1 MLLFFDKFVK
11 KEKQNNVFILHE
23 PEIKNIL
30 TLTVENRKTN
40 CHMKDSSKQNFIKTI
55 NHIQPEKIVV
65 DFGST
70 AVTGIHVLI
79 VEKLRSYYGL
89 EKKPVK
95 VIEPYQM
102 LGEIDPALIEAMEI
116 DVIGL
121 FSAKNMFGVPNE
133 YWKIHKTLWGQ
144 EVMFPGNFNYTFNS
158 NGDILMYPE
167 GDTSVEPCA
176 MMPKSGYFFD
186 ALNRQ
191 KPIDDSNLKVE
202 DNLEEFTYVTEKDLE
217 YWRNQ
222 VSLTDSGSKAVV
234 ASPGGTALGDI
245 ALVPAINLKNPK
257 GIRGIE
263 EWYISTLVR
272 EDFIREIYNRQTEI
286 AIENLKMLYNVIGDK
301 IDVVFTCGTDFGT
314 QNSTFCST
322 ETFDNLWLPYY
333 RKVNDWIHQNTT
345 WKTFKH
351 SCGAVEP
358 FMMHFIEA
366 GFDIINP
373 VQINASGMDAGKLK
387 KEYGDKLV
395 FWGGGVD
402 TQGVFAFGTPEEV
415 REQVKRQCEILNN
428 NGGFVFNTVHNIQ
441 ANVPFEN
448 VVAMLEAL
456 KEIR

>member
-1 MLLFFDKFVK
+1 MS
-11 KEKQNNVFILHE
+11 
-23 PEIKNIL
+23 
-30 TLTVENRKTN
+30 TSSRK
-40 CHMKDSSKQNFIKTI
+40 NFIKTI
-55 NHIQPEKIVV
+55 NHQQPDKVVV

-79 VEKLRSYYGL
+79 VEKLRGYYSL
-89 EKKPVK
+89 EKRPVK

-102 LGEIDPALIEAMEI
+102 LGEIDSDLLKAMDI

-121 FSAKNMFGVPNE
+121 FSAKNMFGVLNE
-133 YWKIHKTLWGQ
+133 NWNVHKTLWGQ
-144 EVMFPGNFNYTFNS
+144 EVLFPGNFNYTYNS

-167 GDTSVEPCA
+167 GDTSVSPSG

-186 ALNRQ
+186 ALDRQ
-191 KPIDDSNLKVE
+191 QPIDDSTLKVE
-202 DNLEEFTYVTEKDLE
+202 DNLEEFSHITPQELN
-217 YWRNQ
+217 YWKNQ
-222 VSLTDSGSKAVV
+222 MSSLQDNFRAVV
-234 ASPGGTALGDI
+234 ASLGGTALGDI

-257 GIRGIE
+257 GIRGVE
-263 EWYISTLVR
+263 EWYISTL
-272 EDFIREIYNRQTEI
+272 IREEFVKEIYDRQTDI
-286 AIENLKMLYNVIGDK
+286 AIENLKLLHEVIGNK

-322 ETFDNLWLPYY
+322 ETFDRVWLPYY
-333 RKVNDWIHQNTT
+333 RKVNDWIHRNTN

-358 FMMHFIEA
+358 LMAHFIDA

-373 VQINASGMDAGKLK
+373 VQINASGMDPYKLK
-387 KEYGDKLV
+387 KDYGDKLV

-402 TQGVFAFGTPEEV
+402 TQGVFAFGTPAQV
-415 REQVKRQCEILNN
+415 KEQVKKQCEILNN
-428 NGGFVFNTVHNIQ
+428 NGGFIFNTVHNIQ

-456 KEIR
+456 KGL

>member
-1 MLLFFDKFVK
+1 MLSLS
-11 KEKQNNVFILHE
+11 
-23 PEIKNIL
+23 
-30 TLTVENRKTN
+30 R
-40 CHMKDSSKQNFIKTI
+40 QNFIKTI
-55 NHIQPEKIVV
+55 NHKQPDKVVV

-70 AVTGIHVLI
+70 GVTGIHVLI
-79 VEKLRSYYGL
+79 VEKLRQYYGL

-102 LGEIDPALIEAMEI
+102 LGEIDSELIKAMDI

-133 YWKIHKTLWGQ
+133 GWKVHKTLWGQ
-144 EVMFPGNFNYTFNS
+144 EVLFPGTFNYTFND

-167 GDTSVEPCA
+167 GDTSVPPSG

-191 KPIDDSNLKVE
+191 QPIDDSTLKVE
-202 DNLEEFTYVTEKDLE
+202 DNLEEFGYVTEQELNYWKDQIASLE
-217 YWRNQ
+217 DN
-222 VSLTDSGSKAVV
+222 SKAVV
-234 ASPGGTALGDI
+234 ASLGGTALGDI

-257 GIRGIE
+257 GIRGVE

-272 EDFIREIYNRQTEI
+272 EDFIKEIYDRQTDI
-286 AIENLKMLYNVIGDK
+286 AIENLKLLYKVIKDK

-314 QNSTFCST
+314 QNSTFCSL
-322 ETFDNLWLPYY
+322 ETFDRIWLPYY
-333 RKVNDWIHQNTT
+333 KKVNDWIHKNTN

-358 FMMHFIEA
+358 LMSHFIEA

-373 VQINASGMDAGKLK
+373 VQINASGMDPRNLK
-387 KEYGDKLV
+387 KKYGDKLV

-402 TQGVFAFGTPEEV
+402 TQGVFAFGTPV
-415 REQVKRQCEILNN
+415 QVKDQVKLQCEILNN

-441 ANVPFEN
+441 ANVPFDN
-448 VVAMLEAL
+448 VIAMMEAL
-456 KEIR
+456 KDM

>member
-1 MLLFFDKFVK
+1 M
-11 KEKQNNVFILHE
+11 
-23 PEIKNIL
+23 P
-30 TLTVENRKTN
+30 T
-40 CHMKDSSKQNFIKTI
+40 SSRQNFIRTI
-55 NHIQPEKIVV
+55 NHQQPDKVVV

-79 VEKLRSYYGL
+79 IEKLREYYGL

-102 LGEIDPALIEAMEI
+102 LGEIDSELIEAMDI

-121 FSAKNMFGVPNE
+121 FPAKNMFGVPNE
-133 YWKIHKTLWGQ
+133 NWKVHKTLWNQ
-144 EVMFPGNFNYTFNS
+144 DVMFPGNFNYTYNS

-167 GDTSVEPCA
+167 GDTSQPPSG

-191 KPIDDSNLKVE
+191 QPIDDTTLKVE
-202 DNLEEFTYVTEKDLE
+202 DNLEEFNPITEQELN

-222 VSLTDSGSKAVV
+222 IDSIKDSSKAVV
-234 ASPGGTALGDI
+234 ASLGGTALGDI
-245 ALVPAINLKNPK
+245 ALVPAVGLKNPR
-257 GIRGIE
+257 GIRGVE
-263 EWYISTLVR
+263 EWYISTLIR
-272 EDFIREIYNRQTEI
+272 EDFIKEIYDRQTDI
-286 AIENLKMLYNVIGDK
+286 AIENLKLLHNVIGNK

-314 QNSTFCST
+314 QNSTFCSP
-322 ETFDNLWLPYY
+322 ETFDRMWLPYY
-333 RKVNDWIHQNTT
+333 KKVNDWIHLNTD

-358 FMMHFIEA
+358 LMKHFIES

-373 VQINASGMDAGKLK
+373 VQINASGMDPRKLK

-402 TQGVFAFGTPEEV
+402 TQGAFAFGTPAQV
-415 REQVKRQCEILNN
+415 KEQVKSQCEILNN

-448 VVAMLEAL
+448 VVAMLDAL
-456 KEIR
+456 KEL